1 MSIGS
6 GDRRHREGKEPNL
19 APVVAVKLS
28 SVKDLIR
35 MASSVAMTM
44 QSTYIIRFKRG
55 GRTVLGFLAVFRDY
69 YNYYGVPMFYYAFD
83 EDGSFSDAN
92 YVLVKLDER
101 GERIEPSP
109 TSKPGY
115 VTIPIINIEKLPP
128 FLESVEL

>member
-1 MSIGS
+1 MPSTEKS
-6 GDRRHREGKEPNL
+6 GGGKPPNL
-19 APVVAVKLS
+19 APVVAIKLS
-28 SVKDLIR
+28 SVKDLVR

-44 QSTYIIRFKRG
+44 QSTYIIRFRRN

-83 EDGSFSDAN
+83 DDGAFSEAS

-101 GERIEPSP
+101 GERIEPSAS
-109 TSKPGY
+109 SKPGY

-128 FLESVEL
+128 FLETVDLD